1 MFLPAKKGLKD
12 ILIYFILG
20 VFAFF
25 VFFAGENIIRFKN
38 EIFEPKRQEETIN
51 ILSQKNKEL
60 EAEIFRL
67 QIKLPERKIDYQ
79 RAKVYSNY
87 PFSNKSEIVID
98 IGSLSGI
105 KEGSAVTADGKNL
118 IGKVKKVYNNIS
130 VVQTIFS
137 PDFKIPVRIGLGEID
152 ALYAGGLSP
161 TLSLIASPRLDI
173 SEPRSAIASPRF
185 NISEPRS
192 AIVNPELDIISI
204 QVGEYVVSA
213 SKDFP
218 YGLVLGKIREITA
231 KGRFKEAT
239 LEPIY
244 EIKDLRNVYVAIGWT
259 N

>member
-38 EIFEPKRQEETIN
+38 EIFEPKRQEEIIN

-137 PDFKIPVRIGLGEID
+137 PDFKIPVRIGLREID
-152 ALYAGGLSP
+152 ALYTGGLSP
-161 TLSLIASPRLDI
+161 RLSLIASPMLDI
-173 SEPRSAIASPRF
+173 SEPRSAIA
-185 NISEPRS
+185 
-192 AIVNPELDIISI
+192 NPELDIISI

>member
-38 EIFEPKRQEETIN
+38 EIFEPKRQEEIIN

-60 EAEIFRL
+60 EAEIFKL

-152 ALYAGGLSP
+152 ALYTGGLSP
-161 TLSLIASPRLDI
+161 RLSLIANHRLDI
-173 SEPRSAIASPRF
+173 SEPRSA
-185 NISEPRS
+185 
-192 AIVNPELDIISI
+192 VTNPELDIISI